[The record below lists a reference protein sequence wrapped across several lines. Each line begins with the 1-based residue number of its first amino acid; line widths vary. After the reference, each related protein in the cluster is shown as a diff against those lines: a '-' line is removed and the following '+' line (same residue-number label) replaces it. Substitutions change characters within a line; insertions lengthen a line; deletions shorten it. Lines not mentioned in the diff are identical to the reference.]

1 MVQSFQKVSYYKY
14 SSFIL
19 EIIENTD
26 KYKENRNLSHI
37 QRESWLTFE
46 NVLPLF
52 FYANSYSDVFFFFL
66 QNGMLLISTLKNF
79 KHN

>member
-1 MVQSFQKVSYYKY
+1 MVQPFQKVSYYKY
-14 SSFIL
+14 SSLIL

-52 FYANSYSDVFFFFL
+52 FYANSYGEFFFFFFL
-66 QNGMLLISTLKNF
+66 QNGMLLIST
-79 KHN
+79 

>member
-52 FYANSYSDVFFFFL
+52 FYANSYSDVFFFFFTKW
-66 QNGMLLISTLKNF
+66 NVTYINF
-79 KHN
+79 KKFQT